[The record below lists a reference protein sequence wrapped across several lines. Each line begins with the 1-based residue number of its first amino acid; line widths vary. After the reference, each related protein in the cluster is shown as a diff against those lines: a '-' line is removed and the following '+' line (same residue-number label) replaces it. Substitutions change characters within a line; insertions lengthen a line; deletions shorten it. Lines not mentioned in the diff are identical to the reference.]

1 MRNETVQILINDFE
15 GVRLSKSALHD
26 DYVEILDEEGEPT
39 GETARVQGV
48 YILHGSEL
56 LFREVSVIF
65 AGKDFVIVDINP
77 ESAIL
82 KSDRTIIINDEVVI
96 EGENLYDGKII
107 K

>member
-1 MRNETVQILINDFE
+1 M
-15 GVRLSKSALHD
+15 HD
-26 DYVEILDEEGEPT
+26 DYVQVVDSEGEPT

-65 AGKDFVIVDINP
+65 AGSDFVIIDINP

-82 KSDRTIIINDEVVI
+82 KSDKTIIINDEVVI
-96 EGENLYDGKII
+96 EGDDLYDGKII